1 MRKNTYILFFVTMV
15 LSLIWT
21 VNSQALER
29 RVGSLEFSYTG
40 PTAPIGMVMLNHL
53 DTQRPSIEYEFPGT
67 NGGFT
72 TPWGILIDRRVVV
85 GDTLI
90 MATNPYPTPITIGVI
105 LYDKDGLTGPTCT
118 KNLVL
123 GAKKTVLLATRTWM
137 STCPVVIP

>member
-1 MRKNTYILFFVTMV
+1 MRKNTYILFFIFVV

-21 VNSQALER
+21 VNSQADER

-40 PTAPIGMVMLNHL
+40 PTAPIGMVIFNYL
-53 DTQRPSIEYEFPGT
+53 DTNKPAIEYEFPGT

-72 TPWGILIDRRVVV
+72 TPWGISISRRVVV

-90 MATNPYPTPITIGVI
+90 MATNPYPTNMTVGVT
-105 LYDKDGLTGPTCT
+105 LYDQNGVTGPTCT

-123 GAKKTVLLATRTWM
+123 GAKKTVLLPTRIWM
-137 STCPVVIP
+137 SACPAVIP